1 MGTGFATRIGYAL
14 AFCAGLFMA
23 PLLTAQTSD
32 LAAMP
37 LLEAPAET
45 SSSDVIDIAQEGLRF
60 HHGKRVT
67 EAYCLKRNYW
77 WFYRPYTTA
86 AEDYPRC
93 EPYFHYLESAG
104 GSGNAWVDR
113 AMK

>member
-1 MGTGFATRIGYAL
+1 MATRIGYAL
-14 AFCAGLFMA
+14 ALCLGAFMA
-23 PLLTAQTSD
+23 VVFAAAGPAM
-32 LAAMP
+32 AAMP
-37 LLEAPAET
+37 LIGGPSAA
-45 SSSDVIDIAQEGLRF
+45 SSSSPSAVLKVGQDGGLRF